1 MIYEP
6 SRRQPLR
13 LVGQDRAAPPAGGGP
28 EERPEV
34 QLTYD
39 LARNVDALDEALGR
53 TAGEVFQR
61 ALELVEVVTERRPS
75 LVSEGTPVLRKLN
88 LHSVGTI
95 VMRGVDTLVWKT
107 PTKKDPGG
115 WVLGRPPAD
124 TALLPLLAFGRWA
137 HVRPISGIT
146 EAPLF
151 RPDGTIMQAAGY
163 DPPTGYLFRPNATFP
178 RVPDE
183 PTQEDARNAMLS
195 LQHVFCD
202 FPYTSP
208 AAAAVPIAALLT
220 VLARAAIDGPVPVFG
235 FEASVQGSGKT
246 MQGDIVHLIAT
257 GRLPPKSSF
266 PETATDQRKELLSL
280 ALSGSPVGFFDNVK
294 GVFGGAPLEALVT
307 SGELRQRV
315 LGASED
321 KVVRWLAT
329 IIVTGNNMHPT
340 EDMIRRMLMCRIE
353 PDTEDPTKRTAFAHD
368 DLVGWV
374 KAERERLIVAALTIL
389 RAYACK
395 GYPSAGTGVMQ
406 SFHAWSK
413 LIPGAIVYVGG
424 PNVIE
429 TVGTAEAGSDEAA
442 AVSAV
447 IKLLPIVCGKHA
459 MSSREILSLMYAA
472 SGEHADQLKEAVELL
487 APPKGNGET
496 KPQALGIALRARKG
510 QVSGTSRIV
519 LERDRV
525 KKIDLWRVVSTKSE
539 QQLADAPT
547 SAPA

>member
-1 MIYEP
+1 MAQPEP
-6 SRRQPLR
+6 KAPALR
-13 LVGQDRAAPPAGGGP
+13 LVGQPRPPEP
-28 EERPEV
+28 PQDERPEV
-34 QLTYD
+34 QVSYD

-53 TAGEVFQR
+53 SAEEVFQR
-61 ALELVEVVTERRPS
+61 ALELVEVVTEKRPS

-88 LHSVGTI
+88 LHSVGVH
-95 VMRGVDTLVWKT
+95 VMRGVDTLVWKA

-124 TALLPLLAFGRWA
+124 TALLPLLAFGRWR
-137 HVRPISGIT
+137 HIRPISGIT

-151 RPDGTIMQAAGY
+151 RPDGTIMQEAGY
-163 DPPTGYLFRPNATFP
+163 DPPTGYLFRPNALFP
-178 RVPDE
+178 LVPSE
-183 PTQEDARNAMLS
+183 PTQEDAKRALLS

-220 VLARAAIDGPVPVFG
+220 ILARAAIDGPVPVFG

-294 GVFGGAPLEALVT
+294 GVFGGAALEGLVT

-353 PDTEDPTKRTAFAHD
+353 PDTEDPTKRTQFAHD
-368 DLVGWV
+368 DLIGWV

-395 GYPSAGTGVMQ
+395 GYPDAGAGIMQ
-406 SFHAWSK
+406 SFHGWSK
-413 LIPGAIVYVGG
+413 LVPGAIIYAGG

-442 AVSAV
+442 AVSSM
-447 IKLLPIVCGKHA
+447 IRLLPIVCGKHPQTA
-459 MSSREILSLMYAA
+459 REILTAMYAG
-472 SGEHADQLKEAVELL
+472 SGEHADQLKEAIELL
-487 APPKGNGET
+487 APPKGSGET
-496 KPQALGIALRARKG
+496 KPSALGLALRNRKG
-510 QVSGTSRIV
+510 QVSGTQRIV
-519 LERDRV
+519 LIRDKHR
-525 KKIDLWRVVSTKSE
+525 KIDLWQVVSTKPE
-539 QQLADAPT
+539 QQKLADAPVE
-547 SAPA
+547 S